1 MSRRTSNYGS
11 GMRASGPAAVAS
23 SYPVIQQ
30 VAAAHD
36 GKGDDKTPPY
46 IPKENLVLCQTS
58 VPSSAFGGA
67 GTAQYQIE
75 FVVPKHLGKVVD
87 AQFNFQLKFTGA
99 GDCSGS
105 VMPTTFFCDAIETL
119 YNGQVVERVE
129 REELHQETVQYLT
142 DQELNQVAD
151 RLNIDATTGGLN
163 EWGFNAS
170 ATKSFWLPM
179 WATVFGSAQPYVRG
193 FSGEWRFRLFL
204 TPNIWSTATG
214 APPPGVSVAVENI
227 YLYCT
232 EAQLQPGVESAL
244 NNAHA
249 SGCIYRSVIRNK
261 WTKGETSLAAG
272 QEYQQTL
279 TAFNTDSAA
288 LNLYVKPNASFPR
301 QYIQKLEIANKDD
314 ITSYVQLRDAANGEL
329 TIQLPP
335 NEVVVKTNLFVPMPS
350 VYKNITMLSNTGAG
364 ALVPVAESAN
374 PAKGSIQKFYLF
386 PFCPSIQKV
395 LDEGHV
401 GGGYL
406 LTGQERIVIKPQT
419 TLNNALTSTGST
431 GVPSGGSAT
440 GVQVCVVSYEYAK
453 LSCQGGQ
460 LSVRRTV

>member
-1 MSRRTSNYGS
+1 MSRQRSSFS
-11 GMRASGPAAVAS
+11 GMRASGPASVAA

-58 VPSSAFGGA
+58 VPTSAFGGA

-87 AQFNFQLKFTGA
+87 AQINFQLEFVNP
-99 GDCSGS
+99 GDTTVS

-129 REELHQETVQYLT
+129 REEIHQETVQYLT
-142 DQELNQVAD
+142 DQELNQIAD
-151 RLNIDATTGGLN
+151 RLNIDSSTGGLN
-163 EWGFNAS
+163 TFQFNAS
-170 ATKSFWLPM
+170 CTKSFWLPL
-179 WATVFGSAQPYVRG
+179 WACAFGSAQPYVRG

-204 TPNIWSTATG
+204 TPNIWATADG
-214 APPPGVSVAVENI
+214 ASSGGTVAVKNI

-249 SGCIYRSVIRNK
+249 SGCLYRSVIRNK
-261 WTKGETSLAAG
+261 WTKGESQLVAG

-288 LNLYVKPNASFPR
+288 LNLYVKPNASVPR
-301 QYIQKLEIANKDD
+301 QYIQKLELGDKDD
-314 ITSYVQLRDAANGEL
+314 VTSYIQIRDAANGEL

-335 NEVVVKTNLFVPMPS
+335 NDVVNKTNLFVPFPS
-350 VYKNITMLSNTGAG
+350 VYKNVTMLTNTGSG
-364 ALVPVAESAN
+364 NLVTGAN
-374 PAKGSIQKFYLF
+374 PAAGSIQKFYLF

-419 TLNNALTSTGST
+419 TLNNALTSTGSCAVVGT
-431 GVPSGGSAT
+431 AT
-440 GVQVCVVSYEYAK
+440 GVQVCCVSYEYAK

-460 LSVRRTV
+460 LVVRRTV

>member
-1 MSRRTSNYGS
+1 MSRQRSSFS
-11 GMRASGPAAVAS
+11 GMRASGPASVAA

-58 VPSSAFGGA
+58 VPTSAFGGA

-87 AQFNFQLKFTGA
+87 AQINFQLDLAIA
-99 GDCSGS
+99 GGGGSGP
-105 VMPTTFFCDAIETL
+105 VAIMPTTFFCDAIETL

-129 REELHQETVQYLT
+129 REEIHQETVQYLT
-142 DQELNQVAD
+142 DQELNQIAD
-151 RLNIDATTGGLN
+151 RLNVDATTGGLN
-163 EWGFNAS
+163 SFQFNTS
-170 ATKSFWLPM
+170 CTKSFWLPL
-179 WATVFGSAQPYVRG
+179 WACTFGSAQPYVRG

-204 TPNIWSTATG
+204 TPNIWATATG
-214 APPPGVSVAVENI
+214 AAPASVSLSVKNI
-227 YLYCT
+227 YLYAT

-249 SGCIYRSVIRNK
+249 SGCLYRSVIRNK
-261 WTKGETSLAAG
+261 WTKGETQLAAG

-288 LNLYVKPNASFPR
+288 LNVYVKPNASFPR
-301 QYIQKLEIANKDD
+301 QYIQKLELGDKDD
-314 ITSYVQLRDAANGEL
+314 VTSFIQIRDAANGEL

-335 NEVVVKTNLFVPMPS
+335 NDVVIRTNLYVPFPS
-350 VYKNITMLSNTGAG
+350 VYKNVTMLTNAGAGNTITGAD
-364 ALVPVAESAN
+364 
-374 PAKGSIQKFYLF
+374 PAAGSIQKFYLF

-419 TLNNALTSTGST
+419 TLNNALTSTGSCA
-431 GVPSGGSAT
+431 VPGGGTAT
-440 GVQVCVVSYEYAK
+440 GVQVCCVSYEYAK

-460 LSVRRTV
+460 LVVRRTV